1 MEAASLVII
10 MTIYVVSV
18 VVVTKIQSHC
28 IAFFYLFSII
38 YIKH

>member
-1 MEAASLVII
+1 MEAADLVI